1 MDKEF
6 IVHIGHESGFCGKN
20 QLVISELAGGEF
32 TGTVMLVP
40 ISKKLRAEIEDTFP
54 NMGFEG

>member
-6 IVHIGHESGFCGKN
+6 IVHVGHESGFCGKN

-32 TGTVMLVP
+32 TGKIMLLP
-40 ISKKLRAEIEDTFP
+40 ISKKIRSEIEATFP
-54 NMGFEG
+54 DMGFEG